1 MGLIVRTWN
10 VFQGIATTLV
20 SFFERRNPEALLEL
34 EKENLRKLIGRFNE
48 GLIAHA
54 ALSERLMTQ
63 VTRGETEL
71 ADLTGKVRALVKAG
85 NDEAAARYAL
95 QRKQVAARLEED
107 RKELGDAENTFQKL
121 VRTRD
126 ASVAEARSKIEQVRR
141 QIGDLKVKRALA
153 DLENMTADMVGELG
167 SANDSFN
174 RLQEMV
180 EEERDK
186 ASARARVAGA
196 TFDASDLALKEAEQE
211 ALADQALEEFLTDES
226 GSDAGAPLPLPD
238 FSDKRQTV
246 SAPKTRPDSDDQ

>member
-71 ADLTGKVRALVKAG
+71 ADLTGKVRPLVKAG

-186 ASARARVAGA
+186 ASARARVGRRHLRCLRPGAERGRAGGA
-196 TFDASDLALKEAEQE
+196 RRP
-211 ALADQALEEFLTDES
+211 
-226 GSDAGAPLPLPD
+226 GAGGIPD
-238 FSDKRQTV
+238 RRKRQRRWRPP
-246 SAPKTRPDSDDQ
+246 SPAGLFRQAPNGLRAEDTSG